1 MSKPSLII
9 WKFSVHVLLKPSL
22 ENFEHYFTSVWDK
35 CNCAVVWAFFVIACF
50 GIGMKTDHFQSCGHC
65 WVFQICWHIDIDLL
79 ISNVTLAYTKFPSIM
94 EFIYS
99 CTWIL
104 LCSPLDFRT
113 KFFPLSEGVLPLE
126 YRAMFHSL
134 CSYSTSLVSFNRARQ
149 DSAPCTA
156 LGAQDATTAAWT
168 QPLNPSGCTNSASG
182 QQFLTWI
189 ICAEYIFK
197 NQCVFLKV
205 QCYSSDL

>member
-1 MSKPSLII
+1 MKVECISPIFKSFWNTEMSLHSLCVRTQ
-9 WKFSVHVLLKPSL
+9 K
-22 ENFEHYFTSVWDK
+22 
-35 CNCAVVWAFFVIACF
+35 
-50 GIGMKTDHFQSCGHC
+50 MKNQT
-65 WVFQICWHIDIDLL
+65 WV
-79 ISNVTLAYTKFPSIM
+79 SA
-94 EFIYS
+94 S